1 MARNYRLA
9 FLWAAIGLLTLSMEL
24 AVPAVEGRGEYQAG
38 LDCYQQKRYL
48 EAGKYFEMASMNDPN
63 NEIANYYAGYC
74 FYLAGRPAQAIVS
87 LRRLC
92 RRQSASKESSQARAL
107 LRQIDPDFGKEAPAA
122 TASVA
127 PPVEKV
133 RPATARELVTAMIKI
148 QPGTGKLPNVTNAF
162 VEKVKEMLVTVP
174 VPVLLFLQKEGA
186 QVVVGPSV
194 VEHDQRIQ
202 NTAPRGWSGDY
213 NWKQSP
219 ALTHGR
225 KVFMA
230 QYRLDGRTGDYVDTS
245 PEVGVVRH
253 ELGHALD
260 HCLGDYTE
268 TDAFKHAY
276 LLDAAKVPDEYQDK
290 LHYFLQKADSGPSET
305 FAELFCY
312 RVGGETDNRQEKCE
326 LVHKYFP
333 NARSE
338 MVKMLSGL

>member
-1 MARNYRLA
+1 M
-9 FLWAAIGLLTLSMEL
+9 IGSLSL
-24 AVPAVEGRGEYQAG
+24 VLGPVVPAVQGRGEYQAG

-48 EAGKYFEMASMNDPN
+48 EAGQYFELASVNDPN

-74 FYLAGRPAQAIVS
+74 FYLAGRPAQAIAS

-92 RRQSASKESSQARAL
+92 RRQSGSKEAAQAQAL
-107 LRQIDPDFGKEAPAA
+107 LRRIDPDFGKEVPPAA
-122 TASVA
+122 SS
-127 PPVEKV
+127 PVEKV
-133 RPATARELVTAMIKI
+133 RPATARELVAAMIKI
-148 QPGTGKLPNVTNAF
+148 QPGTGRLPDVSNAF

-174 VPVLLFLQKEGA
+174 LPILLLLRREGA

-230 QYRLDGRTGDYVDTS
+230 QYRLDGRTGEYVDTS

-276 LLDAAKVPDEYQDK
+276 LLDAAKVPDEYQEK

-312 RVGGETDNRQEKCE
+312 RVGGETDSRQEKCE

-333 NARSE
+333 NARAE
-338 MVKMLSGL
+338 MVKMLNGL